1 MLKFLLKATVLVALV
16 SGAFFGGYVI
26 GVFDQESSVAWREAS
41 YTASALREIR
51 EKRPERAMLLLETR
65 LDYHLLLHAQ
75 FDTSPHRIS
84 RRMRPFPEE
93 AMRDGIKTPL
103 SIGLNSHPRRPTNEC
118 AHSLRALRNGIGDER
133 VLKSLLLCR

>member
-93 AMRDGIKTPL
+93 AMRDGIKNAAQYRIEFP
-103 SIGLNSHPRRPTNEC
+103 SPAPDERM
-118 AHSLRALRNGIGDER
+118 RALIESAAQRYR
-133 VLKSLLLCR
+133 